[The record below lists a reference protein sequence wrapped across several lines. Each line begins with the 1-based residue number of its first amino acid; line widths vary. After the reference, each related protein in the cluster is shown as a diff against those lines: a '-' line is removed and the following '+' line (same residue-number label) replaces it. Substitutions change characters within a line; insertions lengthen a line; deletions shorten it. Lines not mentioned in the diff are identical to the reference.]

1 MAITS
6 CNHDQRESGS
16 ERPFSFASFLF
27 LRGCV
32 GQARKKRN
40 SNRLRGSSR
49 CGIRPPA
56 SFLHR
61 NEGAT
66 GFLRLACAAGSAV
79 ARVAVMLLTSGS
91 ESYRA
96 ADAEALSTLNWC
108 TISRTAGY
116 TPLVTQYTSKNN
128 VATDKPGAAG
138 GRGPARPSE
147 AAHGPARAA
156 REGPRGEESA
166 KQAKARSRSRKRNA
180 PSISHRGS
188 DSTLTQK

>member
-1 MAITS
+1 MRNSAVNSATLLRAL
-6 CNHDQRESGS
+6 CTGTKAPPAFYAWRVPQAARLRES
-16 ERPFSFASFLF
+16 L
-27 LRGCV
+27 
-32 GQARKKRN
+32 
-40 SNRLRGSSR
+40 
-49 CGIRPPA
+49 
-56 SFLHR
+56 
-61 NEGAT
+61 
-66 GFLRLACAAGSAV
+66 
-79 ARVAVMLLTSGS
+79 MLLTSGS